1 MGLTNII
8 EVVETIAERDD
19 RRQETFRD
27 EYEAMERDATDD
39 FPETRAAI
47 AAEREALAELGDLLE
62 DEQENLDK
70 LIEETEF
77 FTVNQAVRHR
87 DGVVE
92 KLEAHNEYLE
102 TFRTL
107 VARALDAM
115 ESNLDVIVE
124 DGATDDIED
133 VEQHLEAAYRAIEE
147 HNDVVEDLDRNLMIM
162 SAYLP

>member
-1 MGLTNII
+1 MGLIDII

-27 EYEAMERDATDD
+27 EYEAVESGATDD

-47 AAEREALAELGDLLE
+47 AAEREALTELGDLLE
-62 DEQENLDK
+62 DERENLDE

-77 FTVNQAVRHR
+77 FTVDQAVRHR
-87 DGVVE
+87 DAVVE
-92 KLEAHNEYLE
+92 KLEAHNEHLE
-102 TFRTL
+102 TYRAS
-107 VARALDAM
+107 VVRALDAM

-124 DGATDDIED
+124 DGATDDLED